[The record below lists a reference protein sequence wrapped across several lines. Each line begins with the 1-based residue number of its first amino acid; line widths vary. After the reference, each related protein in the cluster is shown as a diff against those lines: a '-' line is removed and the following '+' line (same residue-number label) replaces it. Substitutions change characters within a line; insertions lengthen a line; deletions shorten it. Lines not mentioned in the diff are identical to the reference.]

1 MIKLNGEIKCIASN
15 DIDSTEFINK
25 LNLEVN
31 FNILK

>member
-1 MIKLNGEIKCIASN
+1 MNDYCEIKCIASN
-15 DIDSTEFINK
+15 DIDSTEFINE